1 MSPRELKTPLTRAEE
16 ARLVERLRAGDRA
29 AQTELVLR
37 YQDRLVRQACE
48 LLGDRALAED
58 VVQETWLVVLENMH
72 RFEGRSNL
80 LTWLTGIT
88 LNRAKDVRR
97 KRSRIVPLSSRYEA
111 IERPDG
117 PETSSATRL
126 PEGQLTTESTA
137 ERTVLQRERSRALKK
152 AIETLPATQRSV
164 VVLELR
170 GCGPAQTRETLR
182 ITDLARRVRLS
193 RARTLLRERLVPFA
207 A

>member
-16 ARLVERLRAGDRA
+16 TRLVERLRAGDRA

-37 YQDRLVRQACE
+37 YQDRLLRQASDV
-48 LLGDRALAED
+48 LRDRALAED
-58 VVQETWLVVLENMH
+58 VVQEVWLVVLESMD
-72 RFEGRSNL
+72 RFEGRSSL

-97 KRSRIVPLSSRYEA
+97 RRSRIVPLSGGSDG
-111 IERPDG
+111 IERPDA
-117 PETSSATRL
+117 PAATSPGRL
-126 PEGQLTTESTA
+126 AEGELTTESTA
-137 ERTVLQRERSRALKK
+137 ERTVLHRQRSHALKA

-164 VVLELR
+164 VVLELH
-170 GCGPAQTRETLR
+170 GCAPAQTRETLQ

-193 RARTLLRERLVPFA
+193 RARSRLRQQLVRFA

>member
-1 MSPRELKTPLTRAEE
+1 MSPRELKTPVTREEE

-58 VVQETWLVVLENMH
+58 VVQETWLVVLESMH
-72 RFEGRSNL
+72 RFEGRSSL

-97 KRSRIVPLSSRYEA
+97 KRSRTVLLSSRPEA
-111 IERPDG
+111 IERPDA
-117 PETSSATRL
+117 PATSFAGRL
-126 PEGQLTTESTA
+126 AESELTTEPSA
-137 ERTVLQRERSRALKK
+137 ESTVLQRERSHALKE

-164 VVLELR
+164 VVLELH
-170 GCGPAQTRETLR
+170 GCGPAQTRDTLR

-193 RARTLLRERLVPFA
+193 RARSRLRERLVRFA

>member
-1 MSPRELKTPLTRAEE
+1 MSPREPKTPITRTEE

-58 VVQETWLVVLENMH
+58 VVQETWLVVLESMD
-72 RFEGRSNL
+72 RFKGRSSL
-80 LTWLTGIT
+80 STWLTGIT

-97 KRSRIVPLSSRYEA
+97 RRSRMVPLSSRYEA
-111 IERPDG
+111 TEHADG
-117 PETSSATRL
+117 PATSSIGRL
-126 PEGQLTTESTA
+126 SEGQLTTESTA
-137 ERTVLQRERSRALKK
+137 ERTVLQGERSRALKK

-164 VVLELR
+164 VVLELH
-170 GCGPAQTRETLR
+170 GCAPAQTRETLR

-193 RARTLLRERLVPFA
+193 RARTLLRERMVPFA

>member
-1 MSPRELKTPLTRAEE
+1 MSPRELKSPLTRAEE

-37 YQDRLVRQACE
+37 YQDRLVRQASE
-48 LLGDRALAED
+48 LLRDRFLAED
-58 VVQETWLVVLENMH
+58 VVQETWLVVLESMDG
-72 RFEGRSNL
+72 FEGRSSL
-80 LTWLTGIT
+80 STWLTGIT

-97 KRSRIVPLSSRYEA
+97 KRSRVVPLSTRAETG
-111 IERPDG
+111 ERPEA
-117 PETSSATRL
+117 PATAFAGRL
-126 PEGQLTTESTA
+126 AEAELTTDSTA
-137 ERTVLQRERSRALKK
+137 EGTVLQHERSRALKV
-152 AIETLPATQRSV
+152 AIEALPATQRSV
-164 VVLELR
+164 VVLELH

-193 RARTLLRERLVPFA
+193 RARSRLREHLVRFA

>member
-1 MSPRELKTPLTRAEE
+1 MSPRELKTPVTRAEE

-37 YQDRLVRQACE
+37 YQHRLVRQATGV
-48 LLGDRALAED
+48 LRDRALAKD
-58 VVQETWLVVLENMH
+58 VVQETWLVVLENMD
-72 RFEGRSNL
+72 RFEGRSSL

-97 KRSRIVPLSSRYEA
+97 RRSRVVPLSSRSEA
-111 IERPDG
+111 TEPSDA
-117 PETSSATRL
+117 PAATFGSRL
-126 PEGQLTTESTA
+126 AQGELTTESIA
-137 ERTVLQRERSRALKK
+137 ESAVLQGQRSRALKA
-152 AIETLPATQRSV
+152 AIETLPPTQRSV
-164 VVLELR
+164 VVLELH
-170 GCGPAQTRETLR
+170 GCGSAQTRETLG

-193 RARTLLRERLVPFA
+193 RARSRLREQLVPFA

>member
-1 MSPRELKTPLTRAEE
+1 MSPREPKTPITRAEE

-37 YQDRLVRQACE
+37 YQDRLVRQASE
-48 LLGDRALAED
+48 VLRDRALAED
-58 VVQETWLVVLENMH
+58 VVQETWMVVLESMD
-72 RFEGRSNL
+72 RFEGRSSL

-97 KRSRIVPLSSRYEA
+97 KRSRVVPLSSRSEA
-111 IERPDG
+111 TERHDAP
-117 PETSSATRL
+117 ATTFASRL
-126 PEGQLTTESTA
+126 AQVELTTEPTA
-137 ERTVLQRERSRALKK
+137 ERTVLHRERSRALKQ

-164 VVLELR
+164 VVLELH